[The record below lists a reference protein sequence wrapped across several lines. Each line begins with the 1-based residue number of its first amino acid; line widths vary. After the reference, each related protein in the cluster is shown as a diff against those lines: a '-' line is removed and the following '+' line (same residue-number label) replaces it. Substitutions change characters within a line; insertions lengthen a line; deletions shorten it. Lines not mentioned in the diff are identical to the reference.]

1 LELPGVKKVMGGLT
15 GPQRRLYQLLLQ
27 NDGTWFKK
35 SKLPLVLGY
44 TSEHSMDVTVNMG
57 QLVRKGLI
65 ERSRLDGETGYRT
78 NVSARVV

>member
-1 LELPGVKKVMGGLT
+1 MGGLT

-44 TSEHSMDVTVNMG
+44 ASEHSMDVTVNMG

-78 NVSARVV
+78 NVSSRVV